1 MKLLEPYFLYAF
13 LALAIPILIHLFSL
27 QKHKTVYFSNV
38 DFLRQLQQKKSHI
51 TKLQKLLL
59 LLVRL
64 LLLSAIIL
72 AFCEPYFSKKDTLTK
87 SKQIIGVYIDNSFS
101 MSANNNKG
109 ALIEQAKNNARFVL
123 NAHKGK
129 DEFIFL
135 SNDLQGK
142 HQRIIDYNDCLDAI
156 DNIQISPSVLTLNTV
171 FDRFKSLKL
180 NEINSKSSLYI
191 ISDFQKTST
200 PESFYSHSASINT
213 HLLPINSY
221 PQTNLSIDTCY
232 LENPNHAIGQQ
243 EWLEFEVSNTSNEL
257 IENLSVKL
265 FINGKQ
271 KALSTLN
278 IEANAKSKAKI
289 SFNNHSSGTQ
299 QAYLELSDATITFD
313 NRLYFN
319 FDVQEFTKVL
329 SIYEKTSNPS
339 LTALFKDPIF
349 EFKNSPIGKLNL
361 ADLAEQNLIILEDVE
376 NPSTGLINALKNYSN
391 KGGNILI
398 YPSPNLAIN
407 SFKNLATALNIPAFT
422 KLNNKKVKV
431 SSINKNHLVF
441 KDVFEKQSLKSEY
454 PEVNSYYSLAKT
466 HTISEE
472 NILQLNTKEPLLN
485 SYKNGLGTVYL
496 QCSPLNEESNSLEK
510 HALFVPLLYN
520 IANQFSKNE
529 HLYYTLGK
537 DRLIRLKDE
546 KSSNQWRIKKGTTI
560 NLIPEVRTIDQSI
573 QINIQNTLQE
583 DGFYSLTNGEVE
595 KTVSYNFDREESN
608 LTTWGIDELEEISEQ
623 YAHINVWYKDGLQ
636 LENALKEN
644 RSGIPLWRIFILLA
658 LFLIF
663 IESLL
668 LKNWKKKAQINLE
681 N

>member
-398 YPSPNLAIN
+398 YPSTNLAIN

-537 DRLIRLKDE
+537 DRLIRLKEE

-560 NLIPEVRTIDQSI
+560 DLIPEVRTIDQSI

-583 DGFYSLTNGEVE
+583 DGFYSLTNGVVE

-644 RSGIPLWRIFILLA
+644 RSGTPLWRIFILLA
-658 LFLIF
+658 LLLIF

>member
-38 DFLRQLQQKKSHI
+38 AFLRQLQQKKSHI

-583 DGFYSLTNGEVE
+583 DGFYSLTNGVVE

>member
-583 DGFYSLTNGEVE
+583 DGFYSLTNGVVE

-623 YAHINVWYKDGLQ
+623 YAHINVWYKEGLQ
-636 LENALKEN
+636 LEKALKEN
-644 RSGIPLWRIFILLA
+644 RSGTPLWRIFILLA
-658 LFLIF
+658 LLLIF

>member
-38 DFLRQLQQKKSHI
+38 AFLRQLQQKKSHI

-560 NLIPEVRTIDQSI
+560 DLIPEVRTIDQSI

>member
-38 DFLRQLQQKKSHI
+38 AFLRQLQQKKSHI

-72 AFCEPYFSKKDTLTK
+72 AFCEPYLSKKDTLTK

-109 ALIEQAKNNARFVL
+109 ALIEQAKNNARVVL

-142 HQRIIDYNDCLDAI
+142 HQRILDYNDCLDAI
-156 DNIQISPSVLTLNTV
+156 DNIQICPSVLTLNTV

-200 PESFYSHSASINT
+200 PESFYTHSASINT

-265 FINGKQ
+265 FVNGKQ
-271 KALSTLN
+271 KALTTLN

-289 SFNNHSSGTQ
+289 SFNNHSSGVQ

-349 EFKNSPIGKLNL
+349 EFKNSPIGQLNL
-361 ADLAEQNLIILEDVE
+361 TDLAEQNLIILEDVE

-398 YPSPNLAIN
+398 YPSTNLAIN

-537 DRLIRLKDE
+537 DRLIRLKEE

-560 NLIPEVRTIDQSI
+560 DLIPEVRTIDQSI

-583 DGFYSLTNGEVE
+583 DGFYSLTNGVVE
-595 KTVSYNFDREESN
+595 KIVSYNFDREESN
-608 LTTWGIDELEEISEQ
+608 LTTWGLDELEEISEQ
-623 YAHINVWYKDGLQ
+623 YAHINVWYKEGLQ

-644 RSGIPLWRIFILLA
+644 RSGTPLWRIFILLA
-658 LFLIF
+658 LLLIF

>member
-38 DFLRQLQQKKSHI
+38 AFLRQLQQKKSHI

-398 YPSPNLAIN
+398 YPSTNLAIN

-560 NLIPEVRTIDQSI
+560 DLIPEVRTIDQSI

>member
-38 DFLRQLQQKKSHI
+38 AFLRQLQQKKSHI

-101 MSANNNKG
+101 MSANNDKG
-109 ALIEQAKNNARFVL
+109 ALIEQAKNNARVVL
-123 NAHKGK
+123 NVHKGK

-142 HQRIIDYNDCLDAI
+142 HQRILDYNDCLDAI

-339 LTALFKDPIF
+339 LRALFKDPIF
-349 EFKNSPIGKLNL
+349 EFKNSPIGQLNL
-361 ADLAEQNLIILEDVE
+361 TDLAEQNLIILEDVE

-398 YPSPNLAIN
+398 YPSTNLAIN

-537 DRLIRLKDE
+537 DRLIRLKEE

-560 NLIPEVRTIDQSI
+560 DLIPEVRTIDQSI

-583 DGFYSLTNGEVE
+583 DGFYSLTNGVVE

-623 YAHINVWYKDGLQ
+623 YAHINVWYKEGLQ

-644 RSGIPLWRIFILLA
+644 RSGTPLWRIFILLA
-658 LFLIF
+658 LLLIF

>member
-38 DFLRQLQQKKSHI
+38 AFLRQLQQKKSHI

-398 YPSPNLAIN
+398 YPSTNLAIN

-583 DGFYSLTNGEVE
+583 DGFYSLTNGVVE

>member
-38 DFLRQLQQKKSHI
+38 AFLRQLQQKKSHI

-278 IEANAKSKAKI
+278 IEANAKSKSKI

-398 YPSPNLAIN
+398 YPSTNLAIN

-560 NLIPEVRTIDQSI
+560 DLIPEVRTIDQSI

-583 DGFYSLTNGEVE
+583 DGFYSLTNGVVE

>member
-398 YPSPNLAIN
+398 YPSTNLAIN

-583 DGFYSLTNGEVE
+583 DGFYSLTNGVVE

>member
-398 YPSPNLAIN
+398 YPSTNLAIN

>member
-38 DFLRQLQQKKSHI
+38 AFLRQLQQKKSHI

-398 YPSPNLAIN
+398 YPSTNLAIN

-546 KSSNQWRIKKGTTI
+546 KSSNQWRIKKRTTI
-560 NLIPEVRTIDQSI
+560 DLIPEVRTIDQSI

>member
-38 DFLRQLQQKKSHI
+38 SFLRQLQQKKSHI

-72 AFCEPYFSKKDTLTK
+72 AFCEPYFSKKETLTK
-87 SKQIIGVYIDNSFS
+87 SKQIIGIYIDNSFS
-101 MSANNNKG
+101 MSANNDKG
-109 ALIEQAKNNARFVL
+109 ALIEQAKNNARVVL

-129 DEFIFL
+129 DEFVFL
-135 SNDLQGK
+135 GNDLQGK
-142 HQRIIDYNDCLDAI
+142 HQRILDYNDCLDAI
-156 DNIQISPSVLTLNTV
+156 DNIQICPSVLTLNSV

-200 PESFYSHSASINT
+200 PESFYSYSSSINT

-232 LENPNHAIGQQ
+232 LENPNHTIGQQ

-265 FINGKQ
+265 FVNGKQ

-278 IEANAKSKAKI
+278 IEANATSKAKI
-289 SFNNHSSGTQ
+289 SFNNHSNGVQ

-339 LTALFKDPIF
+339 LRALFKDPIF

-398 YPSPNLAIN
+398 YPSSNLAIN

-546 KSSNQWRIKKGTTI
+546 KSTNQWRVKKGTTI
-560 NLIPEVRTIDQSI
+560 DLIPEVRTIDQSI

-583 DGFYSLTNGEVE
+583 DGFYSLTNGIVE

-608 LTTWGIDELEEISEQ
+608 LTTWGLDELEEISEQ
-623 YAHINVWYKDGLQ
+623 YAHINVWYKEGLQ
-636 LENALKEN
+636 LEKALKEN
-644 RSGIPLWRIFILLA
+644 RSGTPLWRIFILLA
-658 LFLIF
+658 LLLIF

>member
-38 DFLRQLQQKKSHI
+38 AFLRQLQQKKSHI

-398 YPSPNLAIN
+398 YPSTNLAIN

>member
-398 YPSPNLAIN
+398 YPSTNLAIN

-560 NLIPEVRTIDQSI
+560 DLIPEVRTIDQSI

>member
-109 ALIEQAKNNARFVL
+109 ALIEQAKNNARVVL

-142 HQRIIDYNDCLDAI
+142 HQRILDYNDCLDAI

-265 FINGKQ
+265 FVNGKQ

-278 IEANAKSKAKI
+278 IKANATSKAKI
-289 SFNNHSSGTQ
+289 SFNNHSSGVQ

-339 LTALFKDPIF
+339 LRALFKDPIF
-349 EFKNSPIGKLNL
+349 EFKNSPIGQLNL
-361 ADLAEQNLIILEDVE
+361 TDLAEQNLIILEDVE

-398 YPSPNLAIN
+398 YPSTNLAIN

-537 DRLIRLKDE
+537 DRLIRLKEE

-560 NLIPEVRTIDQSI
+560 DLIPEVRTIDQSI
-573 QINIQNTLQE
+573 QINIQNTLEE
-583 DGFYSLTNGEVE
+583 DGFYSLTNGVVE

-608 LTTWGIDELEEISEQ
+608 LTTWGLDELEEISEQ
-623 YAHINVWYKDGLQ
+623 YAHINVWYKEGLQ

-644 RSGIPLWRIFILLA
+644 RSGTPLWRIFILLA
-658 LFLIF
+658 LLLIF